1 MMDNLIGY
9 IIGIPILLFAA
20 YLILAI
26 PYSTIAKPLYL
37 KIKKNKSN
45 KFDPQFIKENFEDL
59 VHYWAGVFDGT
70 IKLEDGSKFNDNTI
84 YNPKYLKYSKK
95 YLEIASLSAAKNA
108 KNKTI
113 YYAFR
118 TGYMWFANFNENV
131 KDKIVNPTQD
141 VQEIMDKYN
150 YGADPKMLNKMID
163 ELAKLPQDEEK
174 SNKIFSTILKSQ
186 LAYLKKFDN
195 LTKNK

>member
-1 MMDNLIGY
+1 MDNLIGY

-26 PYSTIAKPLYL
+26 PYSTVVKPLYL
-37 KIKKNKSN
+37 KTKKYKSN
-45 KFDPQFIKENFEDL
+45 KSDSQFIKENFDDL
-59 VHYWAGVFDGT
+59 IHYWAGVFEGT

-95 YLEIASLSAAKNA
+95 HLEIASISAAKNA
-108 KNKTI
+108 KNKKI

-141 VQEIMDKYN
+141 VQEVMDKYN
-150 YGADPKMLNKMID
+150 YGADPKMQNKMIN
-163 ELAKLPQDEEK
+163 ELAKLPQDDKK
-174 SNKIFSTILKSQ
+174 SNKIFSAILKTQ

-195 LTKNK
+195 LTRNK

>member
-1 MMDNLIGY
+1 MDNLIGY

-26 PYSTIAKPLYL
+26 PYSTVVKPLYL
-37 KIKKNKSN
+37 KTKKYKSN
-45 KFDPQFIKENFEDL
+45 KSDSQFIKENFDNL
-59 VHYWAGVFDGT
+59 IDYWAGVFEGT

-95 YLEIASLSAAKNA
+95 HLEIASISAAKNA
-108 KNKTI
+108 KNKKI

-141 VQEIMDKYN
+141 VQEVMDKYN
-150 YGADPKMLNKMID
+150 YGEDPKMLNKMIS
-163 ELAKLPQDEEK
+163 ELAKLPQDEKK
-174 SNKIFSTILKSQ
+174 SNKIFSTILKTK
-186 LAYLKKFDN
+186 LAYLKKFDD
-195 LTKNK
+195 LTTK